1 MANISTYPIG
11 TPAPADL
18 IPGTQ
23 IFTDENGK
31 THNLTKN
38 FTVSSLNAMVAA
50 PTFVT
55 IRKTV
60 TNAQL
65 KTLGSTP
72 VQVLAVPSGDPQE
85 ILQILGVQ
93 FYMQGQTAQNKL
105 AFGNDIEID
114 LKGVTGSLKY
124 VLPAAVANSTTLGQQ
139 FYVPTLTAGYSGFDA
154 DLALTTSGN
163 PVETGTSTTSL
174 DIWVTYRTIDISQ
187 INP

>member
-11 TPAPADL
+11 TPGSGDL

-23 IFTDENGK
+23 LFTDENGK

-55 IRKTV
+55 IKKNV

-65 KTLGSTP
+65 KTLGSNPIQVIP
-72 VQVLAVPSGDPQE
+72 VASGNPKE
-85 ILQILGVQ
+85 ILQVLGVQ
-93 FYMQGQTAQNKL
+93 FYMQGQNTSNKL
-105 AFGNDIEID
+105 AFGNDIELD
-114 LKGVTGSLKY
+114 LKGVTGSFKY

-139 FYVPTLTAGYSGFDA
+139 YYVPTLTAGYSGFDS

-174 DIWVTYRTIDISQ
+174 SIWVTYRIIDIAQ